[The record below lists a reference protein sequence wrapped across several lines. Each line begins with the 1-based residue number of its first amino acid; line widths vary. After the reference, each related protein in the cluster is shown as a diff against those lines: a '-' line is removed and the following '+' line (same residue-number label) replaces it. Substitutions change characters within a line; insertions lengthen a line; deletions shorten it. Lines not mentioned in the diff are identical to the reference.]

1 MSLPL
6 VSVLIPVFNRP
17 DTLQT
22 AIESVLQQTYPHI
35 ELIICDDSTD
45 SRVEDMMKPYLE
57 SSKKIKYYK
66 NGQHL
71 PIKNWQICYDLASG
85 EYINYLMDDDVF
97 HEEKIEKMIYFFNEF
112 ENIKLVASYHQ
123 TIDEKGERLPPLLET
138 ERLFEEVRILDGKE
152 LANIALTRCSNV
164 IGTPTSVLFRKSDL
178 KVPFGVY
185 HGKQYSFLNDMAAWL
200 NLLSEGKAVYIPEAL
215 SYFLLPAKHNK
226 NVPGFRA
233 FREWQEIIMAAR
245 KERLFKTKEQYKT
258 ALMAYH
264 ARVKKK
270 SAIWK

>member
-1 MSLPL
+1 MEK
-6 VSVLIPVFNRP
+6 
-17 DTLQT
+17 DK
-22 AIESVLQQTYPHI
+22 VLQKRPKSI
-35 ELIICDDSTD
+35 FKEL
-45 SRVEDMMKPYLE
+45 
-57 SSKKIKYYK
+57 
-66 NGQHL
+66 
-71 PIKNWQICYDLASG
+71 QICYDLASG

-138 ERLFEEVRILDGKE
+138 ERLFEEARILDGKE

-164 IGTPTSVLFRKSDL
+164 IGKPTSVLFRKSDL

-215 SYFLLPAKHNK
+215 SYFRLPAKQNK
-226 NVPGFRA
+226 NVLGFRA
-233 FREWQEIIMAAR
+233 FSKWLEIIIVAR
-245 KERLFKTKEQYKT
+245 KERLFKTKE
-258 ALMAYH
+258 
-264 ARVKKK
+264 
-270 SAIWK
+270 